1 MIYLVIF
8 FFGGLWS
15 WNIFSKYKNN
25 FDTRISYFMY
35 TKRVS
40 IINIVPCVVM
50 VSELY
55 VSTPEKKSLEKAVK
69 AGKG

>member
-1 MIYLVIF
+1 
-8 FFGGLWS
+8 
-15 WNIFSKYKNN
+15 
-25 FDTRISYFMY
+25 MY

-40 IINIVPCVVM
+40 IINIVPCVV
-50 VSELY
+50 VFSELY